1 MHNDVRFNA
10 IQTWLNTL
18 LPTPFTLTPITGD
31 ASFRR
36 YFRLTLNHSVPL
48 LASQSQ
54 AIVMDAPPPKESLEP
69 FCTLGKQLFDAGI
82 DVPQIY
88 ALDKSQGFL
97 LLEDFGHTQIFEQL
111 SEESS
116 DKLYSK
122 AISALVNMQ
131 SHAKNIQVPHF
142 DKHLLI
148 SEMSLFTDWLL
159 DKHLGIH
166 ITKNEL
172 NDIQNCFKQL
182 AQSALQQPQTF
193 VHRDYHSR
201 NLMIKNTG
209 DIGIID
215 FQDAVHGP
223 ITYDAVSLLRDC
235 YITWPE
241 SKVDIWLN
249 NYHQLL
255 LKNNVIDTPLS
266 TFKQWFDLMGIQRH
280 LKASGI
286 FARLY
291 HRDNKTAYLADIPNT
306 IRYIQAISP
315 RYQQTRCL
323 VKIINKYNLINV
335 SQKAIL

>member
-10 IQTWLNTL
+10 IQIWLHTL

-36 YFRLTLNHSVPL
+36 YFRLTLTHSVPL
-48 LASQSQ
+48 LAGQSQ
-54 AIVMDAPPPKESLEP
+54 AIVMDAPPPKESIEP
-69 FCTLGKQLFDAGI
+69 FYTLGKKLFDAGI

-88 ALDKSQGFL
+88 ASDKPQGFL
-97 LLEDFGHTQIFEQL
+97 LLEDFGHTQMLEQL
-111 SEESS
+111 STESS
-116 DKLYSK
+116 DELYSK
-122 AISALVNMQ
+122 AISALVTMQ
-131 SHAKNIQVPHF
+131 SHARDIQVPDF
-142 DKHLLI
+142 DNHLLM

-159 DKHLGIH
+159 DKHLNIR

-241 SKVDIWLN
+241 SKVDAWLDS
-249 NYHQLL
+249 YHQSL
-255 LKNNVIDTPLS
+255 LKNNVIDAPLS

-291 HRDNKTAYLADIPNT
+291 HRDNKIAYLADIPNT
-306 IRYIQAISP
+306 VRYIQTISP
-315 RYQQTRCL
+315 RYQQTKCL
-323 VKIINKYNLINV
+323 AEIIHKYDLINA
-335 SQKAIL
+335 SQKAIP